1 MKMLQTGDKCP
12 ICGQP
17 IQTTDPNKLI
27 LLSARAWWDGQNT
40 NGDGDLCGG
49 GDSGATNADKLR
61 SLPEEKLL
69 DAANRCLGE
78 FGAEYCE
85 DAGGVEVI
93 SCSECQKRWARL
105 PYNGWEA

>member
-17 IQTTDPNKLI
+17 IKTTDPNKLI
-27 LLSARAWWDGQNT
+27 LLSAIGWFKEQNDCGT
-40 NGDGDLCGG
+40 FDLCAAGET
-49 GDSGATNADKLR
+49 GATNADKLR

-69 DAANRCLGE
+69 DAANRGLGE

-85 DAGGVEVI
+85 DAGGVDVI

-105 PYNGWEA
+105 PYTGWEA